1 MGKGEVG
8 KSAPMADE
16 KAMELLNP
24 RAYKNLLSLQLTPA
38 YSVLYLYPDHSPL
51 RNKQLLNGPLN

>member
-1 MGKGEVG
+1 
-8 KSAPMADE
+8 MADE